1 MYENNRPHPCI
12 PVFHPQCPPEAL
24 IPTAQCD
31 PYYERALALIRERTE
46 ADLYKATRKRELTL
60 DMEEQLLKIKEDVR
74 IEAGCLSESFSLS
87 ENGTVERKQEFL
99 LRKPQ
104 TFKAANF
111 RVLDAQGFCK
121 SHGENP
127 AVLFLLLQLEN
138 GQERCVCLDLTR
150 SKPNYIARKLREAG
164 AALKLKRG
172 EKNEVY
178 LDFITLIANAAHT
191 CIIPQHHGF
200 YRVDDRL
207 CYAGKDDMTLQE
219 VANYVG

>member
-1 MYENNRPHPCI
+1 MNNMYNPALYSPY
-12 PVFHPQCPPEAL
+12 QAEADRQMSQ
-24 IPTAQCD
+24 AYADYQK
-31 PYYERALALIRERTE
+31 EAALIRERTD
-46 ADLYKATRKRELTL
+46 ADLYKAARKRELDIET
-60 DMEEQLLKIKEDVR
+60 EEQLLRKKEDIR

-111 RVLDAQGFCK
+111 RVLNAKAFCG
-121 SHGENP
+121 SHGETP
-127 AVLFLLLQLEN
+127 DALFLLLELEN
-138 GQERCVCLDLTR
+138 GNERCIFLDLAK
-150 SKPNYIARKLREAG
+150 SKPNYIARKFREAG

-178 LDFITLIANAAHT
+178 LDFITMIANAAHK
-191 CIIPQHHGF
+191 CIIPQLHGF

-207 CYAGKDDMTLQE
+207 CYAGKDDVTFQE
-219 VANYVG
+219 VLDYVK

>member
-1 MYENNRPHPCI
+1 MFENNMLPPCS
-12 PVFHPQCPPEAL
+12 PVFYPQYPPETAMIMAQSYADYNKESAL
-24 IPTAQCD
+24 V
-31 PYYERALALIRERTE
+31 REKTE
-46 ADLYKATRKRELTL
+46 AELHKIDTRAEVALRSAEH
-60 DMEEQLLKIKEDVR
+60 LLKLRQDIK
-74 IEAGCLSESFSLS
+74 IEASCLSESFSLAEDGS
-87 ENGTVERKQEFL
+87 IERKQEFL

-207 CYAGKDDMTLQE
+207 CYAGKDDMTFQE

>member
-1 MYENNRPHPCI
+1 MIQNQYGYMPTPYSPC
-12 PVFHPQCPPEAL
+12 QPEADRE
-24 IPTAQCD
+24 IAKAYANYQK
-31 PYYERALALIRERTE
+31 EAALIRDKTE
-46 ADLYKATRKRELTL
+46 ADMRRAAMKAEVDITT
-60 DMEEQLLKIKEDVR
+60 EEHLMRLRQDIR

-111 RVLDAQGFCK
+111 RVLNAKAFCG
-121 SHGENP
+121 SHGETP
-127 AVLFLLLQLEN
+127 DALFLLLELEN
-138 GQERCVCLDLTR
+138 GNERCIFLDLAK
-150 SKPNYIARKLREAG
+150 SKPNYIARKFREAG

-178 LDFITLIANAAHT
+178 LDFITMIANAAHK

-207 CYAGKDDMTLQE
+207 CYAGKDDVTFQE
-219 VANYVG
+219 VLDYVR